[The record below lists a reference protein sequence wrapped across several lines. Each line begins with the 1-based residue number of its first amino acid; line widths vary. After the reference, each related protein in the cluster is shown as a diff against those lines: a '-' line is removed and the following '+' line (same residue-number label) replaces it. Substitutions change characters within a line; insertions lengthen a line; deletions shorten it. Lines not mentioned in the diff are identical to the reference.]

1 LVAVEGDPVN
11 VLSPVMVFVESVMV
25 GVPGAIT
32 VKSVALVAVSAPT
45 STVILPVVAPLG
57 TKTVICVPAPF
68 TTGDAAAMP
77 LNLTPGVAPKLLPLI
92 VTVSPEEPDE
102 GEKEVIA
109 GAVGLPADAI
119 NLKLS
124 KRLLPEDDVA
134 PVKVT
139 LT

>member
-1 LVAVEGDPVN
+1 
-11 VLSPVMVFVESVMV
+11 MVFVESVMV
-25 GVPGAIT
+25 GVSGAIT

-45 STVILPVVAPLG
+45 STVMGPVVAPEG
-57 TKTVICVPAPF
+57 TVAVISVPSGFTVL
-68 TTGDAAAMP
+68 DAAMP
-77 LNLTPGVAPKLLPLI
+77 LKRTAGVGPRLLPLI
-92 VTVSPEEPDE
+92 VTVSPTEPDE
-102 GEKEVIA
+102 GAKEVIA